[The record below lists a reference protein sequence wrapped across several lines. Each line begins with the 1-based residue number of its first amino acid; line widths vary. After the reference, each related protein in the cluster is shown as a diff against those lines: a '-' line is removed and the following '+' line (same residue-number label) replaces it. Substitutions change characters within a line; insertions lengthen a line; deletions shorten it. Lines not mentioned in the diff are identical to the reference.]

1 MDYSRL
7 WLHPDY
13 AASIAVLVTT
23 YGMNNNRAED
33 EVVAIGQ
40 SKEAYEEHE
49 AGKHEKLR

>member
-1 MDYSRL
+1 MDYSEL

-13 AASIAVLVTT
+13 PALIAGSHTDIQ
-23 YGMNNNRAED
+23 YNDNRAED

-49 AGKHEKLR
+49 AGKHDKLR